1 MVRLIGEGFPAEGN
15 DGKDIDTSLSKFTLN
30 TENLPDDSQLVR
42 NQLVI
47 TYMEFIVP
55 VFVDMYIMPVVD
67 HNKVEVKRNSGEVK
81 MMLDF
86 DLFHVITMAATAA
99 ANWATDMEP
108 AADSQAG
115 KSVDM
120 MENGAWVST
129 YSIFKQQQGRGS
141 DTVRDQNAV
150 PATGT
155 VSTIV
160 AVSAVV
166 AVVCETC
173 GPASVARSATPGVP
187 KRLGVQMETP
197 TVASAVSH

>member
-15 DGKDIDTSLSKFTLN
+15 DGKDIDTSLSGFTLH

-55 VFVDMYIMPVVD
+55 VLVDMYIMPVVD
-67 HNKVEVKRNSGEVK
+67 HDKVKVKRNSGEVK

-86 DLFHVITMAATAA
+86 DLIHVITMAATAA
-99 ANWATDMEP
+99 ANWATEMEP
-108 AADSQAG
+108 VADSQAG

-129 YSIFKQQQGRGS
+129 YSIFKQQQGRGVQYGS
-141 DTVRDQNAV
+141 R
-150 PATGT
+150 PK
-155 VSTIV
+155 
-160 AVSAVV
+160 
-166 AVVCETC
+166 C
-173 GPASVARSATPGVP
+173 RPGHWY
-187 KRLGVQMETP
+187 RWHDCCRWHRCCRCL
-197 TVASAVSH
+197 